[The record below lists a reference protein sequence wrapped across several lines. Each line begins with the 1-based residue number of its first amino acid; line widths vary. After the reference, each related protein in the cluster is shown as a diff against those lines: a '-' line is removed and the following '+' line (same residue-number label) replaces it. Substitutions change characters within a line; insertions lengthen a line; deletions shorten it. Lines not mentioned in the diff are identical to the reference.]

1 MAPLA
6 PGEQKVWGSLDG
18 RQLAVHPAL
27 LSVPRWFKDSDTGL
41 PLLWS
46 VPKQRWSQIV
56 CGTCFPCAGWAQDL
70 AWGRGRAS
78 KAEALTPPLIFSVD
92 SLFESL
98 PSRFLER
105 KRLSMSDMP
114 LRHPGQLPFL
124 KHLLT

>member
-1 MAPLA
+1 MQVFHSFGVCPSKGCLR
-6 PGEQKVWGSLDG
+6 L
-18 RQLAVHPAL
+18 
-27 LSVPRWFKDSDTGL
+27 
-41 PLLWS
+41 
-46 VPKQRWSQIV
+46 V
-56 CGTCFPCAGWAQDL
+56 CGTCFPCAGWAEDL

-98 PSRFLER
+98 PSRFLEK
-105 KRLSMSDMP
+105 KRLSISDVP

>member
-6 PGEQKVWGSLDG
+6 PGEQKVWAAWTGDSWLCT
-18 RQLAVHPAL
+18 QLC
-27 LSVPRWFKDSDTGL
+27 SQSPRWFKDSDTGL

-56 CGTCFPCAGWAQDL
+56 CGTRFPCAGWAQDL